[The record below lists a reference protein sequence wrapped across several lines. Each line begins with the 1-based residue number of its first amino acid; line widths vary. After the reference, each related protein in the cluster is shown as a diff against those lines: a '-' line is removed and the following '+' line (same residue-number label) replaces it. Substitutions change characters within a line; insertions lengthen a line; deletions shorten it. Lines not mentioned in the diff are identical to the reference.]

1 MKKTIFLF
9 TFLSTVVIFNA
20 CKNEKQVEKVET
32 SSNPTSLNPNGDSE
46 LAILMRT
53 MHDFSK
59 QAKSALEN
67 GSAIPSYPAQLKN
80 MNQAKATDGMIDNPA
95 VFQGF
100 SSHYLSV
107 LDSIYLDGVSQKIQY
122 NKMVTACI
130 TCHNEYCQGPIP
142 AIKKLYIPN

>member
-1 MKKTIFLF
+1 MKKSFFLL
-9 TFLSTVVIFNA
+9 TFLSVFIIFNA
-20 CKNEKQVEKVET
+20 CKNEKQEEKVET
-32 SSNPTSLNPNGDSE
+32 SSNTNSLNPNGDSE

-59 QAKSALEN
+59 QAKTALEN
-67 GSAIPSYPAQLKN
+67 GAEIPTYPAQLKN
-80 MNQAKATDGMIDNPA
+80 MNQAKPTEGMIDNPI

-107 LDSIYLDGVSQKIQY
+107 LDSIYLDGVSQKLQY
-122 NKMVTACI
+122 NQMVTACI